1 MDSLIDIFNSIKI
14 ILSDL
19 QPPLIVTADYE
30 SRYEMYT
37 NKPAEINGRKKT
49 TLSFASLIIQ
59 SGYVGFYFMPIYTHP
74 HLVESLKP
82 ELRRLLKGKSCFH
95 VKKIDT
101 ELMQQIQRL
110 IGTGYK
116 EYQENGWI

>member
-37 NKPAEINGRKKT
+37 NKPANINGRKKQRYPLRH
-49 TLSFASLIIQ
+49 LSFNRDMLAFILCRSI
-59 SGYVGFYFMPIYTHP
+59 PIRIW
-74 HLVESLKP
+74 LKA
-82 ELRRLLKGKSCFH
+82 
-95 VKKIDT
+95 
-101 ELMQQIQRL
+101 
-110 IGTGYK
+110 
-116 EYQENGWI
+116 